1 MEMAHEVEN
10 GSEPLPSDREKEV
23 LLLMSAD
30 FTTREIA
37 RKLSIK
43 IKTVEFHRA
52 WIKQKLRVKRLAG
65 VVKYAIRAGLVQA

>member
-1 MEMAHEVEN
+1 MPSKVDN
-10 GSEPLPSDREKEV
+10 SSEPLLSDREKEV
-23 LLLMSAD
+23 VVLLSTD

-52 WIKQKLRVKRLAG
+52 SIKQKLRVKGLAG
-65 VVKYAIRAGLVQA
+65 VVRYAIRVGLIQA